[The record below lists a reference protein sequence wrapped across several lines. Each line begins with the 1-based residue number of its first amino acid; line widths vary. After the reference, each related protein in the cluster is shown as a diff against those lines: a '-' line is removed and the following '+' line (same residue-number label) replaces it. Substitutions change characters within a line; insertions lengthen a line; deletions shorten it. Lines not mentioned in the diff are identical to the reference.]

1 MGLRR
6 IQAHPQPPARAVDP
20 AVFDRADRLLIAAPD
35 ALTRLAQLR
44 QRPLVHL
51 RQGIDAR
58 QKGGDFRGDGHAG
71 EAA

>member
-1 MGLRR
+1 
-6 IQAHPQPPARAVDP
+6 
-20 AVFDRADRLLIAAPD
+20 LLIAAPD

-51 RQGIDAR
+51 RQGSDAR